1 MKRMHTEDILTEKQ
15 RSVLEI
21 LKKNNINKLKDFIN
35 NMKIPLYC

>member
-1 MKRMHTEDILTEKQ
+1 MHTEDILTEKQ